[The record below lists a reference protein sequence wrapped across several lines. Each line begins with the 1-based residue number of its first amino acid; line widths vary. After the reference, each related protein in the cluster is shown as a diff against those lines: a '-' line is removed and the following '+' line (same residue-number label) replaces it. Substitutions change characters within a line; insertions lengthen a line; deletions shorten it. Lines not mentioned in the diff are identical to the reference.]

1 MFAIDFLSILVHSNC
16 HIPNDFNIAK
26 MSQYSEIDCSKIPK
40 SLAKKSRMIVL

>member
-16 HIPNDFNIAK
+16 HTPDDYNITK
-26 MSQYSEIDCSKIPK
+26 MLQYSKVDCSKIPK